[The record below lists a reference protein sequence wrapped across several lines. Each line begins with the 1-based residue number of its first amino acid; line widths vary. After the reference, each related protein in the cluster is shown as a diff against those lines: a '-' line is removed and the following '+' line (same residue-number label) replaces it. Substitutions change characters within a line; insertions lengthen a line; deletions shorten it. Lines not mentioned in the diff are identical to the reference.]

1 MWVKIQNCNDIFI
14 ERQGFPISSKCD
26 SYWTQFSCVRKN
38 QVIINWVLTR
48 WPSFVRVFK
57 LWEVVKVDRER
68 ERGVDTQLLLLLKTF
83 HWSEYFEISEDQN
96 NYLVLSHFITIALE
110 AAHNAVLCNFGRVG
124 GQNAQFIHSL
134 FGGGARDAMFEKVLG
149 WVMDT
154 LFSEHMKL
162 SLWAFTTE
170 QENNAKI
177 YCVRRNYHCW
187 TQFGSPMARIANP
200 HSLSIFWYSK
210 ASIETNCPV
219 ARKPINLVT
228 IIILMITIIKIVM
241 IVIINMIIILLTA
254 HCCIWT
260 GGRCNHCGSARP
272 PRHSRPGSRGRRR
285 IARPDHV
292 DHGDD
297 DDHDDD
303 GRHGKFYTNGFSG

>member
-1 MWVKIQNCNDIFI
+1 MTHI
-14 ERQGFPISSKCD
+14 ELNFLVWGKTKLLSTECWHGDHLLCEFSNSEKLSK
-26 SYWTQFSCVRKN
+26 
-38 QVIINWVLTR
+38 LTG
-48 WPSFVRVFK
+48 
-57 LWEVVKVDRER
+57 R

-83 HWSEYFEISEDQN
+83 HRSEYFEISEDQN

-162 SLWAFTTE
+162 SLWALTTE
-170 QENNAKI
+170 EENNAKI

-210 ASIETNCPV
+210 AYIETNCSV

-228 IIILMITIIKIVM
+228 IIILIITIKIVM
-241 IVIINMIIILLTA
+241 IVIINMILILLTV

-297 DDHDDD
+297 DDHDDVD
-303 GRHGKFYTNGFSG
+303 VGLVMTSLMATWWTQ

>member
-134 FGGGARDAMFEKVLG
+134 FGGGGEG
-149 WVMDT
+149 
-154 LFSEHMKL
+154 
-162 SLWAFTTE
+162 
-170 QENNAKI
+170 
-177 YCVRRNYHCW
+177 YCVRKSAGLSYGHPVFRAHEIEPMGTHCW
-187 TQFGSPMARIANP
+187 
-200 HSLSIFWYSK
+200 
-210 ASIETNCPV
+210 
-219 ARKPINLVT
+219 
-228 IIILMITIIKIVM
+228 
-241 IVIINMIIILLTA
+241 
-254 HCCIWT
+254 
-260 GGRCNHCGSARP
+260 GRE
-272 PRHSRPGSRGRRR
+272 
-285 IARPDHV
+285 
-292 DHGDD
+292 
-297 DDHDDD
+297 
-303 GRHGKFYTNGFSG
+303 

>member
-1 MWVKIQNCNDIFI
+1 MQYFAILG
-14 ERQGFPISSKCD
+14 ELG
-26 SYWTQFSCVRKN
+26 
-38 QVIINWVLTR
+38 
-48 WPSFVRVFK
+48 
-57 LWEVVKVDRER
+57 
-68 ERGVDTQLLLLLKTF
+68 GKT
-83 HWSEYFEISEDQN
+83 
-96 NYLVLSHFITIALE
+96 LSLYT
-110 AAHNAVLCNFGRVG
+110 LCLGE
-124 GQNAQFIHSL
+124 
-134 FGGGARDAMFEKVLG
+134 GARGTLFEKVLG

-177 YCVRRNYHCW
+177 YCVQRNYHCW

-200 HSLSIFWYSK
+200 YSLSIFWYSK
-210 ASIETNCPV
+210 AYIETNCSV

-228 IIILMITIIKIVM
+228 IIILIITIKIVM
-241 IVIINMIIILLTA
+241 IVVINMIIILLTV

-303 GRHGKFYTNGFSG
+303 GRHGKFKPTDFQAKNFTLSISSNFNSFSKKKTQKMSENGEIYTAGKILHCRRHWRDGQIPPLHLI